1 MSIKAS
7 QLKSSE
13 SQRRAVNKEV
23 SSILAHIDEKFK
35 SADIEGVHNVTVS
48 VPIIFSIPN
57 MSNADAQRNIYYKIL
72 TSLIDREF
80 EVVIELT
87 DDKSKFHITWLS
99 DEEMKEIELQ
109 NALIAKHSRR
119 RVQKD

>member
-7 QLKSSE
+7 QLKSNE
-13 SQRRAVNKEV
+13 AQNRAVMKEV
-23 SSILAHIDEKFK
+23 MSILAYIDDKFK
-35 SADIEGVHNVTVS
+35 AANDEGIHNISVT

-57 MSNADAQRNIYYKIL
+57 MSNKDAQRSIYYRIL
-72 TSLIDREF
+72 TSLLDREF
-80 EVVIELT
+80 EVVIELA

-109 NALIAKHSRR
+109 NALIVKHSRR
-119 RVQKD
+119 RVQKE